1 MFYGDLILSKCAR
14 EGKIVLWRV
23 KGFSALDSPP
33 SQADAPIARLHE
45 PTRSAFGDGGY
56 ERLLQF
62 RLPEVE
68 PFYIRFGLFAQ
79 PFKHPVLAGGNNA
92 STVFLWDLQQLLD
105 GGLATTDPFLSSRR
119 ARSQTSS
126 GGGGTTAT
134 TSRSTSK
141 TLHVKT
147 EGDHDASSK
156 NTSNK
161 NSNDRSRS
169 TTSETPTE
177 NTALS
182 DPFQLVHAH
191 TRHTLSLPRD
201 PKSRFAIRNIAWSPG
216 GEWMVA
222 VGDKCAIG
230 LFGRWLDNEEY
241 VWNGRRPVVT
251 D

>member
-23 KGFSALDSPP
+23 KGFSSSAPPP
-33 SQADAPIARLHE
+33 SHADAPIARLHE
-45 PTRSAFGDGGY
+45 PTRSAFGDAGY

-62 RLPEVE
+62 RLPQVE

-79 PFKHPVLAGGNNA
+79 PFKHPVLAGGNNV

-105 GGLATTDPFLSSRR
+105 RGSATTDPFLSSRHT
-119 ARSQTSS
+119 RSQTS
-126 GGGGTTAT
+126 GGGGGGGGST
-134 TSRSTSK
+134 STSK

-147 EGDHDASSK
+147 ENDHDTSSK
-156 NTSNK
+156 NNNKDRIRSN
-161 NSNDRSRS
+161 
-169 TTSETPTE
+169 TSETPTD

-182 DPFQLVHAH
+182 DPFQLVHSH

-222 VGDKCAIG
+222 VGDRCAIG
-230 LFGRWLDNEEY
+230 LFGRWQDDEEY
-241 VWNGRRPVVT
+241 VRNGRRRVET
-251 D
+251 N